1 MTVTDERRA
10 EKRPQSLNGY
20 ERTPRG
26 LMERFVAEELWRR
39 PRYAW
44 HRFWGDINP
53 FPRTMRQVWDFA
65 AGDTD
70 YAAHMVNGSPDEAT
84 LRRTGAK
91 MAERLITA
99 LAIEPEHASSI
110 SAPASRA
117 SGGNWR
123 PMSGAGSARTSRAR
137 CSTAPPNG
145 WTICRTRPSRAS
157 PATARSPSRTR
168 SSTAPT
174 RTSSSSTSTSRRCGS
189 PIREIARVLKPGG
202 ILYGDTWNLQNEDGW
217 QRWLAEVEHY
227 RGRRRPVHHNRWSTE
242 AEMRT
247 FAERAGLV
255 TLACLHDSCW
265 LQLIAA
271 RPFADG
277 SLPALGDLS
286 VLPPPA
292 GSWYYQD

>member
-1 MTVTDERRA
+1 MTVTEARRG

-26 LMERFVAEELWRR
+26 LVQRFMAEELWRR

-44 HRFWGDINP
+44 HRFWGDVNP
-53 FPRTMRQVWDFA
+53 FPRSMRQVWDFA
-65 AGDTD
+65 AGDAD

-84 LRRTGAK
+84 LQRTGAK

-99 LAIEPEHASSI
+99 LRIEPDHAVLDLGPGVARVGREL
-110 SAPASRA
+110 APHVRRWVGADVSHKMLDRA
-117 SGGNWR
+117 AERMRHLPNATFAHIPGD
-123 PMSGAGSARTSRAR
+123 GSLPYPDAIFDRAYAHLVFFHIDKQEMWE
-137 CSTAPPNG
+137 S
-145 WTICRTRPSRAS
+145 
-157 PATARSPSRTR
+157 
-168 SSTAPT
+168 
-174 RTSSSSTSTSRRCGS
+174 
-189 PIREIARVLKPGG
+189 IREIARVLKPGG

-255 TLACLHDSCW
+255 TLACLDESCW

-277 SLPALGDLS
+277 SLPTLGDLS

>member
-1 MTVTDERRA
+1 MTVTETGRDA
-10 EKRPQSLNGY
+10 KRPQSLTGH
-20 ERTPRG
+20 ERTARG
-26 LMERFVAEELWRR
+26 LVERFLAEELWRR

-44 HRFWGDINP
+44 HRFWGDMNP
-53 FPRTMRQVWDFA
+53 LPRTMRQVWDFA
-65 AGDTD
+65 AGDAD

-84 LRRTGAK
+84 LQRTGAK
-91 MAERLITA
+91 MAERLINA
-99 LAIEPEHASSI
+99 LAITPEHCVLDLGPGVARVGRELAPHVRRWVGADVSRKMLDRAAERMQHLPNATFAQI
-110 SAPASRA
+110 SGDGDLPFPDEVFDRA
-117 SGGNWR
+117 YAHLVFFHIDKQEMWESLR
-123 PMSGAGSARTSRAR
+123 AIAR
-137 CSTAPPNG
+137 C
-145 WTICRTRPSRAS
+145 
-157 PATARSPSRTR
+157 
-168 SSTAPT
+168 
-174 RTSSSSTSTSRRCGS
+174 
-189 PIREIARVLKPGG
+189 LKPGG

-286 VLPPPA
+286 ILPPPT
-292 GSWYYQD
+292 GSWYYND

>member
-1 MTVTDERRA
+1 MTVTEEERT
-10 EKRPQSLNGY
+10 EKRPRSLNGY
-20 ERTPRG
+20 ERTARG
-26 LMERFVAEELWRR
+26 LIERFMAEELWRR

-65 AGDTD
+65 AGDAD

-84 LRRTGAK
+84 LQRTGAK
-91 MAERLITA
+91 MAERLIAA
-99 LAIEPEHASSI
+99 LAIEPDHCVLDLGPGVARVGREMAPQVRRWVGADVSRKMLDRAAERMHHLPNATFAHI
-110 SAPASRA
+110 SGDGSLPFPDAVFDRA
-117 SGGNWR
+117 YAHLVFFHIDKQEMWKS
-123 PMSGAGSARTSRAR
+123 
-137 CSTAPPNG
+137 
-145 WTICRTRPSRAS
+145 
-157 PATARSPSRTR
+157 
-168 SSTAPT
+168 
-174 RTSSSSTSTSRRCGS
+174 
-189 PIREIARVLKPGG
+189 IREIARCMKPGG

-242 AEMRT
+242 AELRT

-255 TLACLHDSCW
+255 TLACLRDSCW

-277 SLPALGDLS
+277 SIPILGDLS
-286 VLPPPA
+286 ILPPPA
-292 GSWYYQD
+292 GSWYYND

>member
-1 MTVTDERRA
+1 MTVTETRRG
-10 EKRPQSLNGY
+10 EKRPQSLSGH
-20 ERTPRG
+20 ERTARG
-26 LMERFVAEELWRR
+26 LVERFMAEELWRR

-44 HRFWGDINP
+44 HRFWGDVNP
-53 FPRTMRQVWDFA
+53 LPRTMRQVWDFA
-65 AGDTD
+65 AGDAD

-84 LRRTGAK
+84 LQRTGAK
-91 MAERLITA
+91 MAQRLIAA
-99 LAIEPEHASSI
+99 LAIAPDHCVLDLGPGVARVGRELAPHVRRWVGADVSRKMLDRAAERMRHLPNATFAHI
-110 SAPASRA
+110 SGDGALPFPDEAFDRA
-117 SGGNWR
+117 YAHLVFFHIDKQEMWES
-123 PMSGAGSARTSRAR
+123 
-137 CSTAPPNG
+137 
-145 WTICRTRPSRAS
+145 
-157 PATARSPSRTR
+157 
-168 SSTAPT
+168 
-174 RTSSSSTSTSRRCGS
+174 
-189 PIREIARVLKPGG
+189 IREIGRCLKPGG
-202 ILYGDTWNLQNEDGW
+202 ILYADTWNLQNEDGW

-286 VLPPPA
+286 ILPPSA
-292 GSWYYQD
+292 GSWYYND

>member
-1 MTVTDERRA
+1 MTVMERRRG
-10 EKRPQSLNGY
+10 EKQLRSLNGY
-20 ERTPRG
+20 ERTARG
-26 LMERFVAEELWRR
+26 LIERFMTEELWRR

-44 HRFWGDINP
+44 HRFWGDVNP

-65 AGDTD
+65 AGDAD

-84 LRRTGAK
+84 LQRTGTK

-99 LAIEPEHASSI
+99 LAIEPDHCVLDLGPGVARVGREMAPHIRRWVGADVSRKMLDRAAERMRHLPNATFAHISGDGDLPFPDEIFDRAYAHLVFFHIDKQEMWAS
-110 SAPASRA
+110 
-117 SGGNWR
+117 
-123 PMSGAGSARTSRAR
+123 
-137 CSTAPPNG
+137 
-145 WTICRTRPSRAS
+145 
-157 PATARSPSRTR
+157 
-168 SSTAPT
+168 
-174 RTSSSSTSTSRRCGS
+174 
-189 PIREIARVLKPGG
+189 IREIARCLKPGG

-277 SLPALGDLS
+277 SLPTLGDLS
-286 VLPPPA
+286 TLPPPA
-292 GSWYYQD
+292 GSWYYND

>member
-1 MTVTDERRA
+1 MTVTDEERT
-10 EKRPQSLNGY
+10 EKRPRSLNGY
-20 ERTPRG
+20 ERTARG
-26 LMERFVAEELWRR
+26 LIERFMAEELWRR

-65 AGDTD
+65 AGDAD

-84 LRRTGAK
+84 LQRTGAK

-99 LAIEPEHASSI
+99 LAIEPDHCVLDLGPGVARVGREMAPQVRRWVGADVSRKMLDRAAERMHHLPNATFAHI
-110 SAPASRA
+110 SGDGSLPFPDAVFDRA
-117 SGGNWR
+117 YAHLVFFHIDKQEMWES
-123 PMSGAGSARTSRAR
+123 
-137 CSTAPPNG
+137 
-145 WTICRTRPSRAS
+145 
-157 PATARSPSRTR
+157 
-168 SSTAPT
+168 
-174 RTSSSSTSTSRRCGS
+174 
-189 PIREIARVLKPGG
+189 IREIARCLKPGG

-255 TLACLHDSCW
+255 PLACLHDSCW

-271 RPFADG
+271 LPFADG

-292 GSWYYQD
+292 GSWYYND

>member
-1 MTVTDERRA
+1 MTVTEEERT
-10 EKRPQSLNGY
+10 EKRPRSLNGY
-20 ERTPRG
+20 ERTARG
-26 LMERFVAEELWRR
+26 LIERFMAEELWRR

-65 AGDTD
+65 AGDAD

-84 LRRTGAK
+84 LQRTGAK
-91 MAERLITA
+91 MAERLMIA
-99 LAIEPEHASSI
+99 LAIESDHTVLDLGPGVARVGREMAPRVRRWVGADVSRKMLDRAAERMHHLPNATFAHI
-110 SAPASRA
+110 SGDGALPFPDAVFDRA
-117 SGGNWR
+117 YAHLVFFHIDKQEMWKS
-123 PMSGAGSARTSRAR
+123 
-137 CSTAPPNG
+137 
-145 WTICRTRPSRAS
+145 
-157 PATARSPSRTR
+157 
-168 SSTAPT
+168 
-174 RTSSSSTSTSRRCGS
+174 
-189 PIREIARVLKPGG
+189 IREIARCMKPGG

-277 SLPALGDLS
+277 SLPILGDLS

-292 GSWYYQD
+292 GSWYYND

>member
-1 MTVTDERRA
+1 MERRRG
-10 EKRPQSLNGY
+10 EKQLRSLNGY
-20 ERTPRG
+20 ERTARG
-26 LMERFVAEELWRR
+26 LIERFMTEELWRR

-44 HRFWGDINP
+44 HRFWGDVNP

-65 AGDTD
+65 AGDAD

-84 LRRTGAK
+84 LQRTGTK

-99 LAIEPEHASSI
+99 LAIEPDHCVLDLGPGVARVGREMAPHVRRWVGADVSRKMLDRAAERMRHLPNATFAHISGDGDLPFPDEIFDRAYAHLVFFHIDKQEMWAS
-110 SAPASRA
+110 
-117 SGGNWR
+117 
-123 PMSGAGSARTSRAR
+123 
-137 CSTAPPNG
+137 
-145 WTICRTRPSRAS
+145 
-157 PATARSPSRTR
+157 
-168 SSTAPT
+168 
-174 RTSSSSTSTSRRCGS
+174 
-189 PIREIARVLKPGG
+189 IREIARCLKPGG

-277 SLPALGDLS
+277 SLPTLGDLS
-286 VLPPPA
+286 TLPPPA
-292 GSWYYQD
+292 GSWYYND

>member
-26 LMERFVAEELWRR
+26 LVERFMAEELWRR

-44 HRFWGDINP
+44 HRFWGDVNP

-65 AGDTD
+65 AGDAD

-84 LRRTGAK
+84 LQRTGAK
-91 MAERLITA
+91 MAARLIAA
-99 LAIEPEHASSI
+99 LKIQPDHCVLDLGPGVARVGRELAPHVRRWVGADVSAKMLDRAAERMRHLPNATFAHISGDGTLPFPDAVFDRAYAHLVFFHIDKQEMWAS
-110 SAPASRA
+110 
-117 SGGNWR
+117 
-123 PMSGAGSARTSRAR
+123 
-137 CSTAPPNG
+137 
-145 WTICRTRPSRAS
+145 
-157 PATARSPSRTR
+157 
-168 SSTAPT
+168 
-174 RTSSSSTSTSRRCGS
+174 
-189 PIREIARVLKPGG
+189 IREIARCLKPGG
-202 ILYGDTWNLQNEDGW
+202 MLYGDTWNLENEDGW

-242 AEMRT
+242 SEMRT
-247 FAERAGLV
+247 FAARAGLV
-255 TLACLHDSCW
+255 TLACLSDSCW

-286 VLPPPA
+286 TLPPPA
-292 GSWYYQD
+292 GSWYYKD

>member
-1 MTVTDERRA
+1 MERRRG
-10 EKRPQSLNGY
+10 EKQLRSLNGY
-20 ERTPRG
+20 ERTARG
-26 LMERFVAEELWRR
+26 LIERFMTEELWRR

-44 HRFWGDINP
+44 HRFWGDVNP

-65 AGDTD
+65 AGDAD

-84 LRRTGAK
+84 LQRTGTK

-99 LAIEPEHASSI
+99 LAIEPDHCVLDLGPGVARVGREMAPHIRRWVGADVSRKMLDRAAERMRHLPNATFAHISGDGDLPFPDEIFDRAYAHLVFFHIDKQEMWAS
-110 SAPASRA
+110 
-117 SGGNWR
+117 
-123 PMSGAGSARTSRAR
+123 
-137 CSTAPPNG
+137 
-145 WTICRTRPSRAS
+145 
-157 PATARSPSRTR
+157 
-168 SSTAPT
+168 
-174 RTSSSSTSTSRRCGS
+174 
-189 PIREIARVLKPGG
+189 IREIARCLKPGG

-277 SLPALGDLS
+277 SLPTLGDLS
-286 VLPPPA
+286 TLPPPA
-292 GSWYYQD
+292 GSWYYND

>member
-1 MTVTDERRA
+1 MTVTEEERA
-10 EKRPQSLNGY
+10 EKRPRSLNGY
-20 ERTPRG
+20 ERTARG
-26 LMERFVAEELWRR
+26 LVERFMAEELWRR

-65 AGDTD
+65 AGDAD

-84 LRRTGAK
+84 LQRTGAK
-91 MAERLITA
+91 MAERLMIA
-99 LAIEPEHASSI
+99 LAIEPDHTVLDLGPGVARVGREMAPQVRRWVGADVSRKMLDRAAERMHYLPNATFAHISGDGALPFPDAVFDRAYAHLVFFHIDKQEMWKSI
-110 SAPASRA
+110 Q
-117 SGGNWR
+117 
-123 PMSGAGSARTSRAR
+123 
-137 CSTAPPNG
+137 
-145 WTICRTRPSRAS
+145 
-157 PATARSPSRTR
+157 
-168 SSTAPT
+168 
-174 RTSSSSTSTSRRCGS
+174 
-189 PIREIARVLKPGG
+189 EIARCLKPGG

-255 TLACLHDSCW
+255 PLACLHDSCW

-277 SLPALGDLS
+277 SFPILGDLS

-292 GSWYYQD
+292 GSWYYND